1 MDLTTG
7 VVGSASLIA
16 AGLGVAAVWPS
27 VIVGRP
33 RTVLAILA
41 VITLGVLTSIIRLN
55 PLGLGIGV
63 DPSSEPLLPKR
74 DPGRAIYAQATL
86 EFGDDDIY
94 VVAVETDDV
103 FTAENLARLRR
114 LTQGIRRLPGV
125 RDAQSLVRVDHVWL
139 NPKSQAIEAGKFID
153 EIPSAPEEL
162 AALRERALAHLL
174 YPKTLVSRDGR
185 TAAINVTFR
194 AMTDEELHEA
204 PVVR

>member
-1 MDLTTG
+1 MADSI
-7 VVGSASLIA
+7 VVGFSAL
-16 AGLGVAAVWPS
+16 W
-27 VIVGRP
+27 
-33 RTVLAILA
+33 
-41 VITLGVLTSIIRLN
+41 LGVLTSIIRVN

-63 DPSSEPLLPKR
+63 DPSSEPLLPTR
-74 DPGRAIYAQATL
+74 DPGRAVYEQATL

-94 VVAVETDDV
+94 VVAIETDDV

-114 LTQGIRRLPGV
+114 LTRATRRLPGV

-139 NPKSQAIEAGKFID
+139 NPRSQAIEAAKFID
-153 EIPSAPEEL
+153 EIPTAPEEL

-194 AMTDEELHEA
+194 AMTYSPFA
-204 PVVR
+204 AQSAAFTTWG